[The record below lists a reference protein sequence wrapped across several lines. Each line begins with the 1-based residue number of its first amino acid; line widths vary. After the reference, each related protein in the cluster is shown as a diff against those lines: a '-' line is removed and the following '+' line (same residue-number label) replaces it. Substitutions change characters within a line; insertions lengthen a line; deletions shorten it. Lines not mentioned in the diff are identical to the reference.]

1 MILALT
7 TSNEPGAVQ
16 SKTLLVWLASLAIE
30 NESCMRMRTIK
41 LSSQCIVASTLGWWK
56 DECFTCL
63 SDFEIPPLWLWDEKI
78 WLCRQTP
85 SEIEKI
91 FFLILQ
97 RMRICR
103 QTPSEIE
110 KIFFL
115 ILLRLR
121 KFFFSFSWD
130 WGFVDRHLASWIPLE
145 HWIRERMMRLF
156 LTSFLKA
163 IFRFE
168 RLHF

>member
-91 FFLILQ
+91 FFLILK
-97 RMRICR
+97 RMRICW

-130 WGFVDRHLASWIPLE
+130 WDKKCFGRTKRTTPKNAKRSCFSY
-145 HWIRERMMRLF
+145 IRGALSRC
-156 LTSFLKA
+156 TSKTG
-163 IFRFE
+163 
-168 RLHF
+168 